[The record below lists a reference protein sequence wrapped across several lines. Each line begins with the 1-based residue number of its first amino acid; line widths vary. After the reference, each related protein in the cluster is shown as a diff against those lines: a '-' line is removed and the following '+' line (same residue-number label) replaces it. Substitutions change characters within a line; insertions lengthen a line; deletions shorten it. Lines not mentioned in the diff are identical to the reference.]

1 MNNDD
6 NENHSQDARVK
17 GPRKRPKKWTPAGI
31 VQSAPAVESPPRKYL
46 VTHRAPTPEV
56 TSMIAD
62 AYHVIDQQLAQFRA
76 RASLE
81 QFDVKDLTGLH
92 KLVCTL
98 KILEDGEDRRIKAYN
113 LSGLDKESLE
123 LLESEA
129 ARYAPIQGKP
139 DDE

>member
-1 MNNDD
+1 
-6 NENHSQDARVK
+6 
-17 GPRKRPKKWTPAGI
+17 
-31 VQSAPAVESPPRKYL
+31 
-46 VTHRAPTPEV
+46 
-56 TSMIAD
+56 MIAD

-129 ARYAPIQGKP
+129 AKYAPC
-139 DDE
+139 DDTE